1 MIRSMTGFGEAQKDV
16 PGGHLRVTVK
26 TVNHRSF
33 NAHLRTPPGFDRFEG
48 EIQTWLK
55 GFFSRGH
62 VNVSLSLDREKGS
75 AEKDLP
81 QLDLD
86 LARHYT
92 GLLQS
97 LKDDLGLS
105 GEVELQ
111 SLLRFGDLFRGAETK
126 STDPEVETEDLKEV
140 VEAAARGALGMREQE
155 GERLET
161 DLKERLEAMEEGMAA
176 IEARAPARLVS
187 ERDRLQAAIRELSQQ
202 DDVDE
207 ERVAKEIAYVADR
220 WDINEELV
228 RFRAHV
234 QAFRDA
240 LDGGEGAPV
249 GKRLGFLVQEM
260 HREANTVASK
270 ANDLEIGHASVSVR
284 EEIER
289 LREQLE
295 NVE

>member
-1 MIRSMTGFGEAQKDV
+1 MIRSMTGFGEAQKDLT
-16 PGGHLRVTVK
+16 GGNLRVTVK

-33 NAHLRTPPGFDRFEG
+33 NAHLRTPTGFDRYEAD
-48 EIQTWLK
+48 IQNWLK

-62 VNVSLSLDREKGS
+62 VNVSLTIDRDKGPD
-75 AEKDLP
+75 AKDLP
-81 QLDLD
+81 ELDLEM
-86 LARHYT
+86 ARHYA
-92 GLLQS
+92 GLLRS
-97 LKDDLGLS
+97 LKGDLELA
-105 GEVELQ
+105 GEIELQ
-111 SLLRFGDLFRGAETK
+111 SLLRFGDIFRAAEVKGA
-126 STDPEVETEDLKEV
+126 DPGVDVEDLREV
-140 VEAAARGALGMREQE
+140 VEEAARGALEMREQE
-155 GERLET
+155 GERLEA
-161 DLKERLEAMEEGMAA
+161 DLRERLKGMEVGMAA

-202 DDVDE
+202 DEVDE
-207 ERVAKEIAYVADR
+207 ERIAKEIAYLADR

-228 RFRAHV
+228 RFSAHV